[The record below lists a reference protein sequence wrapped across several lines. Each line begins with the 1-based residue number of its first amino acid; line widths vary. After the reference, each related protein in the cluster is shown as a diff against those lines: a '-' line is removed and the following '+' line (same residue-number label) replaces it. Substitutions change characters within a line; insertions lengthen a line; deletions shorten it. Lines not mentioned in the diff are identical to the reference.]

1 MVWRMDYSI
10 CELVCAI
17 TSFKVPPFNV
27 VTRVDLFFLCLPS
40 IVVVTSRTF
49 LHEVT
54 SY

>member
-10 CELVCAI
+10 RELVYAV

-27 VTRVDLFFLCLPS
+27 VTRVDVFFTCLPS
-40 IVVVTSRTF
+40 FIVVISQTF